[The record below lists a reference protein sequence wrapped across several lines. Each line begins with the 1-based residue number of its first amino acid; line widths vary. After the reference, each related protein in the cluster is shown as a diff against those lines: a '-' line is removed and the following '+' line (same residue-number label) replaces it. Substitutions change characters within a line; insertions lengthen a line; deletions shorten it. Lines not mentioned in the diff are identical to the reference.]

1 MAGILDIKTRMIDSV
16 VTNIGRQQI
25 ANGML
30 RVEYASFTDGAT
42 YYEAD
47 AVSGSSDASE
57 RIYFEAAGDIP
68 QDFIT
73 FETDDSGNLMGYPT
87 DSNLSLVGGEIFK
100 TDVSASVED
109 INNFVYVTGSGDFA
123 SLSSGIVTSSI
134 DHFKQLRIIGSV
146 PSTDPTSYQHNFELN
161 QNNFEFI
168 ILNTHPW
175 IDGPS
180 DSQADIDSVE
190 PLFID
195 KRLSHIP
202 NFKFLPPLVV
212 EPIVNDD
219 NGNYRG
225 FDLAAEQQRSTDSNS
240 QVFLG
245 AYEPLNEVM
254 TPLTYQDLM
263 IELNGEDSEGID
275 PDYIT
280 DFQSAE
286 MITMWNNQG
295 ADGGFGTGEV
305 MGTVFGQK
313 TGVINL
319 SNIEVARDRKYVNF
333 LKTSESNN
341 IIMQMFEVDSNRLNF
356 IKLDTIDYGEIVV
369 ENDELRPNKHIFFA
383 GKVFLDSNKIPTFV
397 NLFTLMLD

>member
-16 VTNIGRQQI
+16 VTQIGRQQM
-25 ANGML
+25 ANGLL

-57 RIYFEAAGDIP
+57 RIYFEATGDRR

-73 FETDDSGNLMGYPT
+73 FETDDSGNLLGYPT
-87 DSNLSLVGGEIFK
+87 DTSLSLQGGELFK
-100 TDVSASVED
+100 LDVSASAESVD
-109 INNFVYVTGSGDFA
+109 DFIFVSGSGDFA
-123 SLSSGIVTSSI
+123 SLSEGIVTSSI
-134 DHFKQLRIIGSV
+134 DNFKQLYMIGTV
-146 PSTDPTSYQHNFELN
+146 PSDDPTSFKNSFEFN
-161 QNNFEFI
+161 QTNFEFI
-168 ILNTHPW
+168 ILNTHPF

-180 DSQADIDSVE
+180 DSQIDITSVE

-212 EPIVNDD
+212 EPSVTP
-219 NGNYRG
+219 
-225 FDLAAEQQRSTDSNS
+225 FDLDTERSLETDTN

-245 AYEPLNEVM
+245 AYESLNEAPE
-254 TPLTYQDLM
+254 PLTYQDLM
-263 IELNGEDSEGID
+263 IHLNGEGSEGID
-275 PDYIT
+275 PDYIM

-286 MITMWNNQG
+286 TIQAWNSQG
-295 ADGGFGTGEV
+295 ADGTFGTGEV
-305 MGTVFGQK
+305 MGTVFGQQ

-319 SNIEVARDRKYVNF
+319 SLLEVARDRKYINF
-333 LKTSESNN
+333 LNTTPSNN
-341 IIMQMFEVDSNRLNF
+341 IIMQMFEVDSDRF
-356 IKLDTIDYGEIVV
+356 RFTKLDLIDYGEIIV
-369 ENDELRPNKHIFFA
+369 EDDELRPNKHVFFV
-383 GKVFLDSNKIPTFV
+383 GKIYLDGNNAPTFV